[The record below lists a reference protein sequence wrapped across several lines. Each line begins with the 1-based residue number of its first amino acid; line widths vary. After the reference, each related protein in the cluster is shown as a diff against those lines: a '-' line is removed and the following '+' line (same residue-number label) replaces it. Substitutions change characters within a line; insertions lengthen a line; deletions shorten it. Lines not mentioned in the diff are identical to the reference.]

1 MKKLYKVTSST
12 TTMFIADV
20 GGSGSYVDLA
30 AQELMLREHA
40 RSAVS
45 REEESLASILEIS
58 EVKSLDDLPS
68 GWNGH
73 EIVWGVKDEVTPKA
87 WFKGLSEREK
97 VKSLEE
103 EVERLKEELS
113 FYRQGVRS

>member
-20 GGSGSYVDLA
+20 EDPLGA
-30 AQELMLREHA
+30 ARDLMLREHA

-45 REEESLASILEIS
+45 REEENLAPVLEIS

-73 EIVWGVKDEVTPKA
+73 EGVWGVDEEVTA
-87 WFKGLSEREK
+87 ISWFNDRSEREK

-103 EVERLKEELS
+103 EVERLKEELY
-113 FYRQGVRS
+113 FYRQGARS

>member
-1 MKKLYKVTSST
+1 
-12 TTMFIADV
+12 MFIADV
-20 GGSGSYVDLA
+20 GGAVETPL
-30 AQELMLREHA
+30 LRENA

-45 REEESLASILEIS
+45 HEEENLAPVLEIS

-68 GWNGH
+68 GWTGD
-73 EIVWGVKDEVTPKA
+73 ESVWGVDEEITPLS
-87 WFKGLSEREK
+87 WFNDMSDRDK